1 MTKAELIS
9 KASRAFHKVG
19 FKLKKHS
26 PEILIVAGTVGV
38 VASAV
43 MACKASTKL
52 EQVLAEDKQ
61 QVEKI
66 KEAPSLPEMAGTYT
80 EEDAK
85 KDVAKVHV
93 QTGLKLAKM
102 YGPAVMLGAASLG
115 CIITSHTIIRKRNL
129 ALAAAYATV
138 DKGFKEYRKNVIE
151 RFGKDLDTEL
161 KYNIKKQEIEETI
174 VKEDGTEE
182 KVTRNVEVMDP
193 NNYSMYARIYDD
205 GCIGW
210 QKDAEHNFFFLRQ
223 QQNYANDL
231 LKAQGYLYLND
242 VYKMLGFPT
251 TRAGQIVGW
260 VYDEKNPVGDNF
272 VDFGI
277 FNIHNPDAVRFV
289 NGQERVIVLDF
300 NVDGNLLDLLY

>member
-1 MTKAELIS
+1 MTKAELFG

-19 FKLKKHS
+19 FKFKKHS

-52 EQVLAEDKQ
+52 EQVLAEDKK

-66 KEAPSLPEMAGTYT
+66 KEAPTLPELAGKYT

-85 KDVAKVHV
+85 KDVAKVHC
-93 QTGLKLAKM
+93 QTGVKLVKM
-102 YGPAVMLGAASLG
+102 YGPSVLLGVASLG
-115 CIITSHTIIRKRNL
+115 CIITSHNIIRKRNM

-161 KYNIKKQEIEETI
+161 KYNIKKQEVEETI

-182 KVTRNVEVMDP
+182 TVKRNVEVMDP
-193 NNYSMYARIYDD
+193 NQYSMYARVYDD
-205 GCIGW
+205 GCTGW
-210 QKDAEHNFFFLRQ
+210 QKDAEHNLFFLQQ
-223 QQNYANDL
+223 QQNFANDL

-242 VYKMLGFPT
+242 VYKMLGIPT

-277 FNIHNPDAVRFV
+277 FNVYNADARRFV
-289 NGQERVIVLDF
+289 NGKERVIVLDF

>member
-1 MTKAELIS
+1 MTKAEIIN

-19 FKLKKHS
+19 FKFKKHS

-52 EQVLAEDKQ
+52 EKVLAEGKA
-61 QVEKI
+61 QVEEI
-66 KEAPSLPEMAGTYT
+66 KAAPSNPELKDHYT
-80 EEDAK
+80 DEDAK
-85 KDVAKVHV
+85 KDIAKVHV

-161 KYNIKKQEIEETI
+161 KYNIKKQEIEETV

-182 KVTRNVEVMDP
+182 KVTRNVEVVDP
-193 NNYSMYARIYDD
+193 NMYSMYARVYDD

-210 QKDAEHNFFFLRQ
+210 QKDAEHNLFFLRQ
-223 QQNYANDL
+223 QQNFANDL

-242 VYKMLGFPT
+242 VYKMLGIPT
-251 TRAGQIVGW
+251 TRAGQVVGW
-260 VYDEKNPVGDNF
+260 VYDEKHPVGDNF

-277 FNIHNPDAVRFV
+277 FNVYNADARRFV
-289 NGQERVIVLDF
+289 NGKERVIVLDF
-300 NVDGNLLDLLY
+300 NVDGNIIDLLY

>member
-1 MTKAELIS
+1 MTKAELVN

-19 FKLKKHS
+19 FKFKKHS

-52 EQVLAEDKQ
+52 EKVLAESKA
-61 QVEKI
+61 QVEEI
-66 KEAPSLPEMAGTYT
+66 KAAPSNPELAGQYT

-85 KDVAKVHV
+85 KDVAKTHV

-115 CIITSHTIIRKRNL
+115 CIITSHTIVRKRNL

-138 DKGFKEYRKNVIE
+138 DKGFKDYRKNVIE

-161 KYNIKKQEIEETI
+161 KYNIKKQEVEET
-174 VKEDGTEE
+174 VVHEDGTEE
-182 KVTRNVEVMDP
+182 KVTRNVEVVDP
-193 NNYSMYARIYDD
+193 NTYSMYARIYDD

-210 QKDAEHNFFFLRQ
+210 QKDAEHNLFFLRQ

-242 VYKMLGFPT
+242 VYKMLGIPT

-277 FNIHNPDAVRFV
+277 FNVYNADARRFV
-289 NGQERVIVLDF
+289 NGKERVIVLDF